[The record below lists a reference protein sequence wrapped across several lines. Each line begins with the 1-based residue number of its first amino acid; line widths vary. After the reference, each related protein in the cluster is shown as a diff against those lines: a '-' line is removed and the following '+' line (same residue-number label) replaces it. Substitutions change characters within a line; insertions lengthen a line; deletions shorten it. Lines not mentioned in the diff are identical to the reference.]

1 MYAQIKDKLSEVNV
15 HPLPPANMVFV
26 LGGPGAGKG
35 TQCAILVERYG
46 FIHLSTG
53 DLLRDEVKSGSPLGK
68 ELAAVMKEG
77 KLISS
82 ELMVRIVQEQLEKN
96 NYGGR
101 YLLDGFPRGQEN
113 MDVWERMMSHRVNV
127 KSVIYFEC

>member
-1 MYAQIKDKLSEVNV
+1 
-15 HPLPPANMVFV
+15 MVFV

-113 MDVWERMMSHRVNV
+113 MDVWERMMSH
-127 KSVIYFEC
+127 SVSLI